1 MLVSAMKRQG
11 QRGFSVVELMI
22 ALAVAAILLVVGAP
36 SFRDALRRNKISATS
51 NALLADIAYAR
62 SEAINR
68 GNIVSICPS
77 ADQKTCTASGT
88 AYENGWLIY
97 TYTPGKGTPNAAYD
111 GSSTDNILLR
121 ASTARD
127 SVSVQ
132 ALDSVILSFG
142 SQGQS
147 RRSDTKQPKFV
158 TCFRAP
164 GVTGSGS
171 SSNAVPGAQLTVN
184 ASGSV
189 TSKTLGV
196 QASCAPT

>member
-1 MLVSAMKRQG
+1 MKRQG
-11 QRGFSVVELMI
+11 HRGFSVVELMI

-36 SFRDALRRNKISATS
+36 SFRDALRRNKVSATS

-77 ADQKTCTASGT
+77 SDQKTCTANGT

-97 TYTPGKGTPNAAYD
+97 TYAPGKGTPNAVY
-111 GSSTDNILLR
+111 SSTSTDNILLR
-121 ASTARD
+121 AATARD

-147 RRSDTKQPKFV
+147 RRPDTKQPKFA
-158 TCFRAP
+158 TCFRAV
-164 GVTGSGS
+164 GASGTGS

-189 TSKTLGV
+189 TSKSLGV
-196 QASCAPT
+196 QTGCVPT

>member
-1 MLVSAMKRQG
+1 MKRQG
-11 QRGFSVVELMI
+11 HRGFSIVELMVV
-22 ALAVAAILLVVGAP
+22 LAVAAILLVVGTP
-36 SFRDALRRNKISATS
+36 SLRDAIRRNKVSAAS

-77 ADQKTCTASGT
+77 ADQKNCTANGT

-97 TYTPGKGTPNAAYD
+97 TYTPGKGTPNAAYN
-111 GSSTDNILLR
+111 GGSTDNVLLR
-121 ASTARD
+121 ASNARD
-127 SVSVQ
+127 SVSIQ
-132 ALDSVILSFG
+132 ALDGVILSFG

-147 RRSDTKQPKFV
+147 RRADTKQPKFA
-158 TCFRAP
+158 TCFRA
-164 GVTGSGS
+164 TGASGTGD

-184 ASGSV
+184 PSGSA

-196 QASCAPT
+196 QTGCTPT